1 MEWLAGGGPIMIPL
15 FICSVLALAV
25 ILERAINLRR
35 NNIIRPELVELIHS
49 YKRSEDIQKI
59 FSKCNLIKC
68 PFSNIIKRAIINEHL
83 TREEKVLDIQA
94 VGRQEARSLDRML
107 IVLEIITAIT
117 PILGLLGTVL
127 GMSQVF
133 DVISEIGLGQTK
145 AFSGGIAQA
154 LRTTIIGLSVA
165 IPSLIAFSSFD
176 RKVDNLILEM
186 EKYSMVLI
194 NKLYSEG
201 KQDEESLRGIKK
213 RESGK
218 PDKEYGLI
226 Q

>member
-1 MEWLAGGGPIMIPL
+1 MIPL

-35 NNIIRPELVELIHS
+35 NIIIRPELVELIHS
-49 YKRSEDIQKI
+49 YRRSEDIQII
-59 FSKCNLIKC
+59 FAKCNLIKC

-94 VGRQEARSLDRML
+94 VGRQEARALDRML
-107 IVLEIITAIT
+107 IVLEIVTAIA

-165 IPSLIAFSSFD
+165 IPSLIAYSSFD
-176 RKVDNLILEM
+176 RKVDNMILDM

-194 NKLYSEG
+194 NKLYSAG
-201 KQDEESLRGIKK
+201 KQDEVSLRGIKNATRK
-213 RESGK
+213 KGGK
-218 PDKEYGLI
+218 E
-226 Q
+226 

>member
-35 NNIIRPELVELIHS
+35 NNIIRPELVDLIHS
-49 YKRSEDIQKI
+49 YKRSEDIQTI
-59 FSKCNLIKC
+59 FAKCNLIKC

-94 VGRQEARSLDRML
+94 VGRQEARALDRML
-107 IVLEIITAIT
+107 IVLEIITAIA

-165 IPSLIAFSSFD
+165 IPSLIAYSSFD
-176 RKVDNLILEM
+176 RKVDNMILDM
-186 EKYSMVLI
+186 EKYSMVLL
-194 NKLYSEG
+194 NKLYSAG

-213 RESGK
+213 RASRK
-218 PDKEYGLI
+218 RSKE
-226 Q
+226 